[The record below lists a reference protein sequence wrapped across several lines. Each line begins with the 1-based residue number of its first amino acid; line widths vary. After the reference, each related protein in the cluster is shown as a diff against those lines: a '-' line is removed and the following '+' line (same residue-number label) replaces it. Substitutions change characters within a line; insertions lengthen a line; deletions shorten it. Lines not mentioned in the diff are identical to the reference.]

1 MENTENKTELTLYGN
16 NTVSVSGAL
25 FVDENKT
32 NALIQQITR
41 IAKEQASCVDL
52 DNQKELKKLS
62 SVSREVASLKVKID
76 DFGKSLVEDAKKKIK
91 VVDNNRKLVRD
102 ELDALRDE
110 IRQPLTDFENAEKT
124 RIQAKDDAVKLCR
137 SDKELITPTL
147 QQLQDFLV
155 QVENLNA
162 DDYGDFAEQIA
173 VERKTAIERLNLR
186 IEQARQAE
194 ENARIAEQAKQA
206 EEEKRREEEKQRY
219 AEEQARR
226 AVEQER
232 QRQAEEERKKQAEQ
246 ARIVA
251 EEERRSKDTE
261 HRRLV
266 NNQAKDAL
274 IAECGLDEETA
285 KKVIVAVSQG
295 KIAHIFIKY

>member
-32 NALIQQITR
+32 IALIQQITH
-41 IAKEQASCVDL
+41 IAKEQASGVDL
-52 DNQKELKKLS
+52 DNPKELKKLS

-102 ELDALRDE
+102 ELDALRDA
-110 IRQPLTDFENAEKT
+110 IRQPLTDFENAEKA
-124 RIQAKDDAVKLCR
+124 RIQAKDDAVKLC
-137 SDKELITPTL
+137 SADKELITPTL

-194 ENARIAEQAKQA
+194 ENARIAEQARLA

-246 ARIVA
+246 ARIAA
-251 EEERRSKDTE
+251 EEERRAKDTE
-261 HRRLV
+261 HRRWV
-266 NNQAKDAL
+266 NNQAKDTL

-285 KKVIVAVSQG
+285 KKVIIAVSQG
-295 KIAHIFIKY
+295 KITHIFIKY

>member
-32 NALIQQITR
+32 IALIQQITH
-41 IAKEQASCVDL
+41 IAKEQASGVDL
-52 DNQKELKKLS
+52 DNPKELKKLS

-102 ELDALRDE
+102 ELDALRDA
-110 IRQPLTDFENAEKT
+110 IRQPLTDFENAEKA
-124 RIQAKDDAVKLCR
+124 RIQAKDDAVKLC
-137 SDKELITPTL
+137 SADKELITPTL

-186 IEQARQAE
+186 IEQTRQAE
-194 ENARIAEQAKQA
+194 ENARIAEQARLA

-246 ARIVA
+246 ARIAA
-251 EEERRSKDTE
+251 EEERRAKDTE
-261 HRRLV
+261 HRRWV
-266 NNQAKDAL
+266 NNQAKDTL

-285 KKVIVAVSQG
+285 KKVIIAVSQG
-295 KIAHIFIKY
+295 KITHIFIKY